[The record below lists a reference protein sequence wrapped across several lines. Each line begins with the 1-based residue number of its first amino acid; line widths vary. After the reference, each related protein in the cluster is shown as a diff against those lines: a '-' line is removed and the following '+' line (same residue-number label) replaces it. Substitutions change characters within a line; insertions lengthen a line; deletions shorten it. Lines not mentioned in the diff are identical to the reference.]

1 MKEDRPL
8 PPLVVQIREALG
20 KIGDRRLTIRVSVAR
35 NPVWEKSKTGDDD
48 VLVRWLCWSIEDQ
61 EEVEV
66 VRPNFAVLSDKITE
80 AHLRNELPAFFP
92 DSIVIVDDNIEV

>member
-1 MKEDRPL
+1 MNNEKV
-8 PPLVVQIREALG
+8 PPLVKSIRDAVVQFGAQQM
-20 KIGDRRLTIRVSVAR
+20 TIRVSVAR